1 VKRTGRV
8 PFMKLQIGIFTLL
21 ALGLLLWATFQSGSL
36 RLTPEEKI
44 RLRFEQVGGLEE
56 GAPVRLSGVI
66 VGIVR
71 EVELEPRTNQ
81 VLVTLGVKDGTRA
94 RLHQGASARITT
106 VGFLAELY
114 LALEGGNPADP
125 SITSDD
131 QIATSTVTDP
141 QVIVGQVKNMA
152 DTLGIFLS
160 NVNQLG
166 RNIASGRGT
175 LGRLAKDERLY
186 SDLVTLSRTAN
197 TLAVRM
203 DRTQARLSERLI
215 SLSTSLDSLT
225 HNMQHGEGTFARLM
239 TSDELYRN
247 LQSSTARMDS
257 VLSLLESG
265 RGSFGK
271 MVADSSL
278 YDDTRALMGSM
289 KRLMA
294 DIEKDPKKYFKFSVF

>member
-1 VKRTGRV
+1 
-8 PFMKLQIGIFTLL
+8 MKLQIGIFTLL
-21 ALGLLLWATFQSGSL
+21 AVGLLLWATFQSGSF

-44 RLRFEQVGGLEE
+44 RLRFAQVGGLEE
-56 GAPVRLSGVI
+56 GAPVRLNGVI

-71 EVELEPRTNQ
+71 EVDLEPRTNQ
-81 VLVTLGVKDGTRA
+81 VLVTTGVKDGTRA

-106 VGFLAELY
+106 VGFLSELY
-114 LALEGGNPADP
+114 LALEDPNPTAP
-125 SITSDD
+125 PITSDD

-160 NVNQLG
+160 NVNELG
-166 RNIASGRGT
+166 RNIAGGRGT
-175 LGRLAKDERLY
+175 LGRLARDERLY

-197 TLAVRM
+197 TLAARM
-203 DRTQARLSERLI
+203 DQTQSRVSERLI

-225 HNMQHGEGTFARLM
+225 HNMQHGEGTFAKLM
-239 TSDELYRN
+239 TSDDLYQK
-247 LQSSTARMDS
+247 LASSMTRMDS
-257 VLSLLESG
+257 VLALMESG
-265 RGSFGK
+265 RGSLGK
-271 MVADSSL
+271 MVADSTL